1 MSIDTTAMDYA
12 DDTFIRSMRALNSME
27 LADLSPELDQDAR
40 DLARIIQEHGKR
52 IIQEHGKDY
61 ADTAYDDMTA
71 PLLEALARLVQA
83 AAQARRVPALEE
95 ALRTSSCVWPY
106 SGDDG
111 SVGECV
117 RNGHCGCDNA
127 LALLES

>member
-1 MSIDTTAMDYA
+1 MSTDTIDTKARDNA
-12 DDTFIRSMRALNSME
+12 ADTFSRSMRALNSMA
-27 LADLSPELDQDAR
+27 LADLPPGLDQDAR
-40 DLARIIQEHGKR
+40 DIARIILD
-52 IIQEHGKDY
+52 HGKDY
-61 ADTAYDDMTA
+61 VGTEYCDMTA
-71 PLLEALARLVQA
+71 PLLESLARLVQA

-95 ALRTSSCVWPY
+95 ALRTSSCVRPY

>member
-1 MSIDTTAMDYA
+1 MSIDTKALDNA
-12 DDTFIRSMRALNSME
+12 ADTFSRSMRALNSME
-27 LADLSPELDQDAR
+27 LADLPPELDQDAR
-40 DLARIIQEHGKR
+40 DIARIIQEHGP
-52 IIQEHGKDY
+52 DY
-61 ADTAYDDMTA
+61 ADTEHGDMTA
-71 PLLEALARLVQA
+71 PLLESLARLVQA

-95 ALRTSSCVWPY
+95 ALRTSSCVLPY